1 MKRNITMMI
10 VVIANTYW
18 MLTASYK
25 LFQAHHNSSSQ
36 QTPWDFINDINLS
49 KDSNLHSLAPEHMK
63 LNILHFFLKR
73 LGTVKSSII
82 LISLAAKGPIAA
94 LVSGP
99 SGLLF
104 KCDKP
109 PGSLKNQIWFLLLES
124 ILIIPSFKY
133 L

>member
-10 VVIANTYW
+10 VVIASIYRV
-18 MLTASYK
+18 LTASYK
-25 LFQAHHNSSSQ
+25 LFQAHYNSSSQ

-73 LGTVKSSII
+73 LGIVKSSII

-94 LVSGP
+94 LVSG
-99 SGLLF
+99 LLAYYSSVTTPKF
-104 KCDKP
+104 
-109 PGSLKNQIWFLLLES
+109 LKITRFGFW
-124 ILIIPSFKY
+124 Y
-133 L
+133 LKAS